1 MFGSM
6 LFRFA
11 VNDKALWELKQKILQ
26 ETKRFEKRK
35 VGKFCFIRKFCY
47 FCMQSSRIGKQ

>member
-11 VNDKALWELKQKILQ
+11 VNDKALWELKQKVLQ
-26 ETKRFEKRK
+26 ETKGFEKKKGRK
-35 VGKFCFIRKFCY
+35 VLFY
-47 FCMQSSRIGKQ
+47 

>member
-26 ETKRFEKRK
+26 ETKRFKKKKSRK
-35 VGKFCFIRKFCY
+35 ILFY
-47 FCMQSSRIGKQ
+47 